1 MTAVTHITLAAGAGR
16 APLSTPRAQLAPV
29 LLVHD
34 ATMKADRSLPPLMM
48 VDDNT
53 DDAVLF
59 ARRLKEAG
67 VPNPLLHFRNGGDAF
82 MFLNQFCTG
91 RKQSE
96 ERPCLVFLDVNMPNL
111 SGFDVL
117 AWARQQPALRGMK
130 IVMLS
135 GATEPWDAKIAEKLG
150 ADDYLMKFP
159 DANALGEVLASHLA
173 PAVPLRAP
181 AAPQRAPAD
190 PR

>member
-1 MTAVTHITLAAGAGR
+1 
-16 APLSTPRAQLAPV
+16 
-29 LLVHD
+29 
-34 ATMKADRSLPPLMM
+34 MM

-67 VPNPLLHFRNGGDAF
+67 VTNPLIHFRNGGDAF

-91 RKQSE
+91 RKGE
-96 ERPCLVFLDVNMPNL
+96 YDRPCLVFLDVNMPNL

-130 IVMLS
+130 IIMLS

-159 DANALGEVLASHLA
+159 DADALGGVLAAHMA
-173 PAVPLRAP
+173 PATADG
-181 AAPQRAPAD
+181 AAAD